1 MARGYG
7 GGRPLVRNSA
17 RATSQ
22 LADAGELRCRDP
34 TASVVRPISTQSV
47 RKRSVRPPAGHAGEV
62 AQTRLAN
69 PFPPTP
75 TTGRQR
81 SAVWGTER
89 SRVRISAP
97 RSKSRRKW
105 RFLLPRESALR
116 KWPNLVRSQ
125 SGGSSSSG
133 LRRAEQ
139 HDCSPLFLAARLC
152 LGRYIE
158 DDRRTLE
165 GIAVELGFG
174 ESKTKEAVAWVGE
187 KIGRLKLNGQLR
199 GYSPL
204 SRVLEL
210 EALAVG
216 VSGSWRFGSHCLR
229 CRGCASTSPA
239 SI

>member
-81 SAVWGTER
+81 SA
-89 SRVRISAP
+89 
-97 RSKSRRKW
+97 
-105 RFLLPRESALR
+105 
-116 KWPNLVRSQ
+116 Q
-125 SGGSSSSG
+125 SGGLEVPSSNLGAPIKKPPQMAVFVAQRECATKVAKFGQKPEWGIELKRASPRRTARLFAAVLGRPALSG
-133 LRRAEQ
+133 SLHRGRSADVGGNRRRARVRGVE
-139 HDCSPLFLAARLC
+139 DEGGGR
-152 LGRYIE
+152 LGR
-158 DDRRTLE
+158 
-165 GIAVELGFG
+165 
-174 ESKTKEAVAWVGE
+174 
-187 KIGRLKLNGQLR
+187 
-199 GYSPL
+199 
-204 SRVLEL
+204 
-210 EALAVG
+210 
-216 VSGSWRFGSHCLR
+216 
-229 CRGCASTSPA
+229 
-239 SI
+239 